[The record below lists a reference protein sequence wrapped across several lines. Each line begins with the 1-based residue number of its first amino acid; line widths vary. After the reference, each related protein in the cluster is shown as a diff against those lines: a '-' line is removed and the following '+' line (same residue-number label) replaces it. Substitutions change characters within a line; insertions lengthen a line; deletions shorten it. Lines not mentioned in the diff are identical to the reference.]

1 MNDTHDIHTPQQ
13 PDRDTQPEAPKPP
26 KRHAI
31 RPRWLR
37 ITLKTLMWLV
47 IVVLCLP
54 VLIYIPPVQDLAISI
69 AKDAVRKSTG
79 MEIGIGKFRLSFP
92 LKVHLKDVYVLT
104 APRDTMV
111 RAGEAIADIKLLPLL
126 NLDVKVN
133 RLDLENGFY
142 RMVNADSSMIL
153 GIRAGHLTVDDKSS
167 VDIGK
172 SRILLNK
179 VRLSDGD
186 LSLYMDVWKRSRRHR
201 TPFPPRR
208 SISRPTM

>member
-1 MNDTHDIHTPQQ
+1 MNDTHDTHTPQQ
-13 PDRDTQPEAPKPP
+13 PDRTAQPEAPKPR

-104 APRDTMV
+104 ATRDTMV
-111 RAGEAIADIKLLPLL
+111 RAGEADTLPWTIK
-126 NLDVKVN
+126 
-133 RLDLENGFY
+133 
-142 RMVNADSSMIL
+142 A
-153 GIRAGHLTVDDKSS
+153 
-167 VDIGK
+167 
-172 SRILLNK
+172 
-179 VRLSDGD
+179 
-186 LSLYMDVWKRSRRHR
+186 RSTSGNHAYC
-201 TPFPPRR
+201 
-208 SISRPTM
+208 